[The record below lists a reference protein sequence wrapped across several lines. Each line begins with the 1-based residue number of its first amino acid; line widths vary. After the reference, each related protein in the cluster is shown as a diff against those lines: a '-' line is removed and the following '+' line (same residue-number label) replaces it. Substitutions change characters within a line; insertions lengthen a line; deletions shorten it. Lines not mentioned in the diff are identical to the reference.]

1 MVEKHIKSL
10 LYDHDCVIIP
20 DFGGL
25 IARYVPARINPV
37 KHTLAPPSK
46 KIAFNEKLIL
56 NDGLLISTIAYQ
68 HSISKEEAQRRVA
81 EFVHQAKSNLHHQ
94 NRFELSDIGIFK
106 YNAERRLVFEYV
118 EADNMLEASF
128 GLPELVARPVR
139 VEEPAVLRTLIKE
152 RQQELA
158 EEKRPLRR
166 RIKRAYNVAAGL
178 ALAGLSASALYFLS
192 LQADYNLSSLNPV
205 MALTSGYSSATHEAP
220 NRYASDYVPFTA
232 DERMESYAAVLPVA
246 EQAADQGTEELQDM
260 EYTASFVS
268 GDASETVAEADEW
281 GVGEVVTEEAASPA
295 EAVETNLPAHVI
307 NGTDGRF
314 YIITGG
320 YARMENAEMSRAE
333 FKEKGQ
339 EVKILTPRPGSRLFR
354 VAVADFPSSEE
365 AQGALDTYRKKFGET
380 LWVLNN

>member
-354 VAVADFPSSEE
+354 VAVADFPS
-365 AQGALDTYRKKFGET
+365 
-380 LWVLNN
+380 